1 MGWVYVNGTSASS
14 QNPEIQF
21 NNIGVYTVSLV
32 VANGNGQSLENPTE
46 QINVT
51 TGVGIDENLDQ
62 LLTIYP
68 NPTTDELNISFAGN
82 IEGAQLSVVSTIG
95 AEVLSFDAIPNSI
108 NVALLSNGTYFLVLV
123 LPNGSK
129 TTKLFVKQ

>member
-1 MGWVYVNGTSASS
+1 
-14 QNPEIQF
+14 
-21 NNIGVYTVSLV
+21 
-32 VANGNGQSLENPTE
+32 
-46 QINVT
+46 
-51 TGVGIDENLDQ
+51 
-62 LLTIYP
+62 LL
-68 NPTTDELNISFAGN
+68 
-82 IEGAQLSVVSTIG
+82 VVSTIG